1 MGEGALEQQAASWAG
16 VAAQPLTGRPPP
28 PPLQDGSQAA
38 AGGKNVLRLFASS
51 LPWQTL
57 GKRKNALKLS
67 WCWTRKHMVQVR
79 LGACTRM
86 CVPAR
91 VGACG
96 HVWARVCSCA
106 RLAHAHNCL

>member
-1 MGEGALEQQAASWAG
+1 MGEGALEQQAAPPAG
-16 VAAQPLTGRPPP
+16 GRCSASHWPPP

-67 WCWTRKHMVQVR
+67 WCWTRKHTVQVR

-86 CVPAR
+86 CVSAR
-91 VGACG
+91 VGACV

-106 RLAHAHNCL
+106 RFAHAHNCL